1 MKTPT
6 NISNFLTGVA
16 FFTVCIVF
24 LYTRVETAPI
34 HFTHYDDLWPGYVF
48 QVMESYSPEKL
59 AEQISTKIGFFGSDG
74 NLRLEQLFRDYPL
87 IFSITKVLVTPFAIA
102 SSSTYAP
109 FQFIFSKLFYDFS
122 SSYEFSKFSLRLPSL
137 VYSFLSIFLIY
148 KISNRLNINEKSLFR
163 VSGALILTLSWMF
176 LIYSSQGQ
184 TYASV
189 VFGPLVLFYLLQT
202 QRTYSE
208 FLRKNL
214 LYGGIV
220 SLLVTMNY
228 QLAFLLPAFFISLLF
243 GSNKTL
249 YSFNKDWWLSLVI
262 TLCTSV
268 LIYITFL
275 KDRLAQ
281 STPGVNWNA
290 GDKEQYLI
298 NLNCGENS
306 VSCALNFFIENFSHV
321 MQSILSFDNIDSL
334 TSQLYSYSLTILF
347 LLGIYYLFKTSRSSL
362 ALFAIGSVFSI
373 ALFII
378 FGYLS
383 YSPTRHMMIILPI
396 MAFVSPFGLLFLID
410 LINKKIL
417 RNIYFF
423 LAIFAPL
430 VFYSSSFQEQ
440 LDKRVDPLQ
449 EIEFSKL
456 IEKYSPGHIVAYN
469 FTLASEFFPII
480 KNNYDSKYYG
490 ASDEDFIHYQKKSN
504 SNKIFILCLN
514 YESCSS
520 RKDEVIKIIHKKF
533 FKDLKLTEVEKIII
547 DKNTT
552 NCFGDLA
559 GSGTNKLFFWIYE
572 FN

>member
-16 FFTVCIVF
+16 FLIICIVF
-24 LYTRVETAPI
+24 LYTRVETAPV

-59 AEQISTKIGFFGSDG
+59 AEQISTKIGFIGSSG
-74 NLRLEQLFRDYPL
+74 SLKLEQFFRDYPL
-87 IFSITKVLVTPFAIA
+87 FFSITKVLVTPFAIA

-122 SSYEFSKFSLRLPSL
+122 YSYEFSKFSLRLPSL

-148 KISNRLNINEKSLFR
+148 KISNRLKINEKSLFR

-189 VFGPLVLFYLLQT
+189 VFGVLVLSYLLQI
-202 QRTYSE
+202 QRSYSG

-228 QLAFLLPAFFISLLF
+228 QLAFLLPAFFLSLLF
-243 GSNKTL
+243 SSNKTL
-249 YSFNKDWWLSLVI
+249 YSFNKSWWLSLVI
-262 TLCTSV
+262 SLFNSI
-268 LIYITFL
+268 LIYILFL

-281 STPGVNWNA
+281 SSPGVNWNA
-290 GDKEQYLI
+290 GDKEQYLL
-298 NLNCGENS
+298 NLNCGESS

-321 MQSILSFDNIDSL
+321 TQSILSFDNIDSL
-334 TSQLYSYSLTILF
+334 TSQTYSYSLAILF
-347 LLGIYYLFKTSRSSL
+347 ILGIYFLFKTSRFSL

-373 ALFII
+373 ALLII
-378 FGYLS
+378 FGYLT

-396 MAFVSPFGLLFLID
+396 MAFVSPFGLILLNDF
-410 LINKKIL
+410 INNKIL
-417 RNIYFF
+417 RYIFLS
-423 LAIFAPL
+423 LAIIAPL
-430 VFYSSSFQEQ
+430 VLYLFSFQQQ
-440 LDKRVDPLQ
+440 LDKRLDPLQ

-456 IEKYSPGHIVAYN
+456 IEKYSPAHIVAYN
-469 FTLASEFFPII
+469 FTLATEFFPII
-480 KNNYDSKYYG
+480 RNNYDSKYYG
-490 ASDEDFIHYQKKSN
+490 ASNEDFIHYQKPSN
-504 SNKIFILCLN
+504 SNRIFILCLN
-514 YESCSS
+514 YESCYSK
-520 RKDEVIKIIHKKF
+520 KDEVIEIIHEKF
-533 FKDLKLTEVEKIII
+533 FKEFKLSEVDKILI
-547 DKNTT
+547 DKSTT
-552 NCFGDLA
+552 NCFGNLA
-559 GSGTNKLFFWIYE
+559 GSGGNKLYFWVYE

>member
-16 FFTVCIVF
+16 FLIICIVF
-24 LYTRVETAPI
+24 LYTRVETAPV

-59 AEQISTKIGFFGSDG
+59 AEQISTKIGFIGSSG
-74 NLRLEQLFRDYPL
+74 SLKLEQFFRDYPL
-87 IFSITKVLVTPFAIA
+87 FFSITKVLVTPFAIA

-122 SSYEFSKFSLRLPSL
+122 YSYEFSKFSLRLPSL
-137 VYSFLSIFLIY
+137 VYSLLSIFLIY
-148 KISNRLNINEKSLFR
+148 KISNRLKINEKSLFR

-189 VFGPLVLFYLLQT
+189 VFGVLVLSYLLQI
-202 QRTYSE
+202 QRSYSG

-228 QLAFLLPAFFISLLF
+228 QLAFLLPAFFLSLLF
-243 GSNKTL
+243 SSNKTL
-249 YSFNKDWWLSLVI
+249 YSFNKSWWLSLVI
-262 TLCTSV
+262 SLFNSILV
-268 LIYITFL
+268 YILFL

-281 STPGVNWNA
+281 SSPGVGWNA
-290 GDKEQYLI
+290 GDKEQYLL
-298 NLNCGENS
+298 NLNCGESS

-321 MQSILSFDNIDSL
+321 TQSILSFDNIDSL
-334 TSQLYSYSLTILF
+334 TSQTYSYSLAILF
-347 LLGIYYLFKTSRSSL
+347 ILGIYFLFKTSRFSL

-373 ALFII
+373 ALLII
-378 FGYLS
+378 FGYLT

-396 MAFVSPFGLLFLID
+396 MAFVSPFGLILLNDF
-410 LINKKIL
+410 INNKIL
-417 RNIYFF
+417 RYIFLS
-423 LAIFAPL
+423 LAIIAPL
-430 VFYSSSFQEQ
+430 VLYLFSFQQQ
-440 LDKRVDPLQ
+440 LDKRLDPLQ

-456 IEKYSPGHIVAYN
+456 IEKYSPAHIVAYN
-469 FTLASEFFPII
+469 FTLATEFFPII
-480 KNNYDSKYYG
+480 RNNYDSKYYG
-490 ASDEDFIHYQKKSN
+490 ASNEDFIHYQKPSN
-504 SNKIFILCLN
+504 SNRIFILCLN
-514 YESCSS
+514 YESCYSK
-520 RKDEVIKIIHKKF
+520 KDEVIEIIHEKF
-533 FKDLKLTEVEKIII
+533 FKEFKLSEVDKVLI
-547 DKNTT
+547 DKSTT
-552 NCFGDLA
+552 NCFGNLA
-559 GSGTNKLFFWIYE
+559 GSGSNKLYFWVYE

>member
-16 FFTVCIVF
+16 FLIICIVF

-59 AEQISTKIGFFGSDG
+59 AEQISTKIGFIGSSG
-74 NLRLEQLFRDYPL
+74 SLKLEQFFRDYPL
-87 IFSITKVLVTPFAIA
+87 FFSITKVLVTPFAIA

-122 SSYEFSKFSLRLPSL
+122 YSYEFSKFSLRLPSL

-148 KISNRLNINEKSLFR
+148 KISNRLKINEKSLFR

-189 VFGPLVLFYLLQT
+189 VFGVLVLSYLLQI
-202 QRTYSE
+202 QRSYSG

-228 QLAFLLPAFFISLLF
+228 QLAFLLPAFFLSLLF
-243 GSNKTL
+243 SSNKTL
-249 YSFNKDWWLSLVI
+249 YSFNKSWWLSLVI
-262 TLCTSV
+262 SLFNSI
-268 LIYITFL
+268 LIYILFL

-281 STPGVNWNA
+281 SSPGVNWNA
-290 GDKEQYLI
+290 GDKEQYLL
-298 NLNCGENS
+298 NLNCGESS

-321 MQSILSFDNIDSL
+321 TQSILSFDNIDSL
-334 TSQLYSYSLTILF
+334 TSQTYSYSLAILF
-347 LLGIYYLFKTSRSSL
+347 ILGIYFLFKTSRFSL

-373 ALFII
+373 ALLII
-378 FGYLS
+378 FGYLT

-396 MAFVSPFGLLFLID
+396 MAFVSPFGLILLNDF
-410 LINKKIL
+410 INNKIL
-417 RNIYFF
+417 RYIFLS
-423 LAIFAPL
+423 LAIIAPL
-430 VFYSSSFQEQ
+430 VLYLFSFQQQ
-440 LDKRVDPLQ
+440 LDKRLDPLQ

-456 IEKYSPGHIVAYN
+456 IEKYSPAHIVAYN
-469 FTLASEFFPII
+469 FTLATEFFPII
-480 KNNYDSKYYG
+480 RNNYDSKYYG
-490 ASDEDFIHYQKKSN
+490 ASNEDFIHYQKPSN
-504 SNKIFILCLN
+504 SNRIFILCLN
-514 YESCSS
+514 YESCYSK
-520 RKDEVIKIIHKKF
+520 KDEVIEIIHEKF
-533 FKDLKLTEVEKIII
+533 FKEFKLSEVDKVLI
-547 DKNTT
+547 DKSTT
-552 NCFGDLA
+552 NCFGNLA
-559 GSGTNKLFFWIYE
+559 GSGSNKLYFWVYE